1 MTFDGIEEKLKRSNE
16 NIKNLDAE
24 VAAFFQ
30 EGKYPVLPEHGNKL
44 LLEAIEYHKNRVL
57 PLRFSVLAGEI
68 VHHLRSCLDHIA
80 WQFSSHQ
87 YRKDH
92 FRRIEFPIFDKKPI
106 DKESIARYERKVK
119 GITDSSVR
127 MLIESHQPY
136 KAPDPIDHPLLIL
149 HKMDIFDKHR
159 ELILSVP
166 TGSRQLP
173 VGMRGVIESYQRAHP
188 ELTSA
193 EVAYHFKGQ
202 GNLVPYI
209 SFSDFGRREIQP
221 IVLGLTELH
230 NHIVGVVKTFA
241 KYIV

>member
-1 MTFDGIEEKLKRSNE
+1 MTFDGIEEKLRRSNE
-16 NIKNLDAE
+16 NIENLDAE

-30 EGKYPVLPEHGNKL
+30 EGKYPVLPEHDNKL
-44 LLEAIEYHKNRVL
+44 LLEAIEYHKNRVI

-87 YRKDH
+87 YRRDH
-92 FRRIEFPIFDKKPI
+92 FRRIEFPIFDKEPI
-106 DKESIARYERKVK
+106 DKDSIATYEREVK
-119 GITDSSVR
+119 GITDPSVR

-136 KAPDPIDHPLLIL
+136 KIPDPIDHPMLIL

-159 ELILSVP
+159 ELILSVS
-166 TGSRQLP
+166 TGGRRLS
-173 VGMRGVIESYQRAHP
+173 VGMRDVIESYQRAHP

-193 EVAYHFKGQ
+193 EVAYQFKGH
-202 GNLVPYI
+202 GNLVPYV
-209 SFSDFGRREIQP
+209 SFTDFGRRELP
-221 IVLGLTELH
+221 IILGLMELH
-230 NHIVGVVKTFA
+230 NHIVGVVKAFA